1 MTKKQLENKYIL
13 ARRAFESENFDE
25 AYSYY
30 RDILCEEPNDFEAAF
45 RAIISKVY
53 ISNLASF
60 KTTTHS
66 LQFEVAKLFELDS
79 VTDLSASEQVTLA
92 RNAEREFTAAIIT
105 MEKAATAHFNEFSS
119 LPNSMSEYRSQ
130 LLNLYF
136 ACGGFGKAIYN
147 TFKHNKDA
155 QRHCANPLKNAL
167 ILLKKSAT
175 GLGPSVLRT
184 CFSDICDYGSKIKEF
199 EPDYVNPCLQALQ
212 GASNSSSS
220 NNSSSGNQ
228 SSKLTGTGIVCLIL
242 SIIGLIIGISLWSGD
257 ESFTSVAWGVA
268 LTIISGLVL
277 LVVPTM
283 TKSA

>member
-13 ARRAFESENFDE
+13 ARRAFENENFDE

-45 RAIISKVY
+45 RSIISKVY

-105 MEKAATAHFNEFSS
+105 MEQAATAHFNEFSS

-130 LLNLYF
+130 ILNLYF
-136 ACGGFGKAIYN
+136 ACGGFGKAVYK
-147 TFKHNKDA
+147 TFTHNKEA
-155 QRHCANPLKNAL
+155 QRFCANPLKNAL
-167 ILLKKSAT
+167 ILLKKSAA
-175 GLGPSVLRT
+175 GLGSSVLRT
-184 CFSDICDYGSKIKEF
+184 CSSEIYDYGSKIKEF
-199 EPDYVNPCLQALQ
+199 EPNYVNPCLQALQ
-212 GASNSSSS
+212 SAPQSTPSGSGGTTQKAKWNSA
-220 NNSSSGNQ
+220 
-228 SSKLTGTGIVCLIL
+228 GITCLIL
-242 SIIGLIIGISLWSGD
+242 SILAIIVGIFLLMGDTDSTGLGWGVGLIVFG
-257 ESFTSVAWGVA
+257 
-268 LTIISGLVL
+268 GLFICM
-277 LVVPTM
+277 VP
-283 TKSA
+283 AINQG